1 VNGSVPALIA
11 LRGLPLDP
19 NPREPVDRRRVREL
33 YESPVTHV
41 TRVSTSR
48 RAGRRFVHLRID
60 VSDVR
65 RLAEARPFAW
75 STYRFGRTADEYVY
89 KQVVGPSAAGGV
101 SSAGWRG
108 PEIVAFRM
116 HLPSRIRYHDAPS
129 KMVERGN
136 IVVWEQPLAD
146 RLAGKPLALEVRMD
160 SESILYRTLWL
171 FGVMILVVV
180 TLFAGLLWWIVRKGR
195 THPPAAA
202 A

>member
-1 VNGSVPALIA
+1 V
-11 LRGLPLDP
+11 
-19 NPREPVDRRRVREL
+19 
-33 YESPVTHV
+33 
-41 TRVSTSR
+41 
-48 RAGRRFVHLRID
+48 
-60 VSDVR
+60 
-65 RLAEARPFAW
+65 
-75 STYRFGRTADEYVY
+75 
-89 KQVVGPSAAGGV
+89 
-101 SSAGWRG
+101 
-108 PEIVAFRM
+108 
-116 HLPSRIRYHDAPS
+116 HLPSKIRYHDAPS